1 MSTIFILRRFRKRV
15 SNTLYAFDEVPPQ
28 GDRVIG
34 KLSVLRDFA
43 ELAKC
48 LGKVFMIH
56 LLTLLKGATPR

>member
-1 MSTIFILRRFRKRV
+1 MSTIFILGRFRKRI

-34 KLSVLRDFA
+34 KLSIFWNFA

-56 LLTLLKGATPR
+56 LLTSLKGATPS